1 MRVRPITE
9 TCRIRK
15 QLNLTC
21 YGCQY
26 RGDTCKNF
34 SELLG
39 VRVPAEASALVDKSG
54 GKTNV
59 NQR

>member
-1 MRVRPITE
+1 MKVRPITE

-15 QLNLTC
+15 ELNLTC

-26 RGDTCKNF
+26 RGEACEAMKT
-34 SELLG
+34 LLG
-39 VRVPAEASALVDKSG
+39 VRVPAEASVLKVQG
-54 GKTNV
+54 GKENV

>member
-1 MRVRPITE
+1 MKVRPITE
-9 TCRIRK
+9 ICRIRK

-26 RGDTCKNF
+26 RGETCKNF
-34 SELLG
+34 SKLLG
-39 VRVPAEASALVDKSG
+39 VTRPGEASALVEQG
-54 GKTNV
+54 GKVNV